1 MQTLT
6 EKPGGLWAGLYR
18 GGGGGGCQP
27 NLLPCAH
34 LDSLYGLSHVPAPVG
49 RSGLFLEPQS
59 WIYLDMR
66 FQRNLPEMEQTEN
79 SWPRANQVW
88 SGYHIALDGAST
100 CATHLSIQL
109 TFFSDSNSIKFSQ
122 KNLKSQ
128 VISVNIMP
136 FHVFSVKATDPL
148 IPDAAGPALL
158 VTSIG
163 AGPEVRQC

>member
-1 MQTLT
+1 MPTKPALVRPPRLTVRTLT
-6 EKPGGLWAGLYR
+6 CTCTCREKWTFLGTTE
-18 GGGGGGCQP
+18 
-27 NLLPCAH
+27 
-34 LDSLYGLSHVPAPVG
+34 LDLSGYALSKKSP
-49 RSGLFLEPQS
+49 
-59 WIYLDMR
+59 
-66 FQRNLPEMEQTEN
+66 RNGTKTEN
-79 SWPRANQVW
+79 PWPRANQVW

-136 FHVFSVKATDPL
+136 FHVFLVKATDPL